1 MIQQIKPDK
10 DFVRHIKRCRI
21 DPAYWVDCTFES
33 IKLSNQQRRACDEL
47 GKIVEAKLALSL
59 GMGLTDVQKIYSKYI
74 GIDIS
79 SGMGTGKDFWLS
91 LMMFWLLS
99 VFPIENNQ
107 PPHGLATA
115 NTATQLTNVLWK
127 QASVIPSM
135 SKKLPDGT
143 PFLETLF
150 VCQQKKIY
158 RKEFNGRSYFFEGV
172 TVNPNASSDEQAR
185 ALTGRHAPYMI
196 IALDEAA
203 GIPDP
208 VFENLEGTLTGRM
221 NLLIMIY
228 NPIKSRGYAVEA
240 REKPDRW
247 LSLNWNAEDTVFGDD
262 TLDLP
267 LQNRNRDLLKRY
279 GRDSNTYRIRV
290 LGLPPVATDDVFFP
304 WEWVQNAVENGLEP
318 DKDDPITMGVDP
330 AAGGDNSVIVVRQG
344 CKILGI
350 QRFVEPDTMNFAYKV
365 KDAYYKWDP
374 ITINVDTIGVGR
386 GVADRLREWNLPVY
400 YADVR
405 RTARDKKRCRRVRDE
420 LWIVLRDKF
429 EKGLINVPND
439 QELIDQLGNIK
450 IKDYAATGV
459 LVVPTKAQM
468 KKDIG
473 HSPDE
478 ADGICLTYAIPDEE
492 LLLIGV
498 DEDELYPDE
507 DEPLQKD
514 SVTGY

>member
-1 MIQQIKPDK
+1 MPQPIKPDK
-10 DFVRHIKRCRI
+10 EFVRWLKRCRI
-21 DPAYWVDCTFES
+21 DPAFWVDTIFPS
-33 IKLSNQQRRACDEL
+33 IKLSNQQRDASDKL
-47 GKIVEAKLALSL
+47 GKIVAAKLALSL
-59 GMGLTDVQKIYSKYI
+59 GLELTETRRKLAELI

-91 LMMFWLLS
+91 LMIIWLLH

-127 QASVIPSM
+127 QLSVMPSM

-143 PFLETLF
+143 PVLETLF
-150 VCQQKKIY
+150 VCQQKKFF
-158 RKEFNGRSYFFEGV
+158 RKEFNGRSFFFEAV

-228 NPIKSRGYAVEA
+228 NPIKARGYAVEA

-247 LSLNWNAEDTVFGDD
+247 LSINWNAEETVFGNDI
-262 TLDLP
+262 LDLP
-267 LQNRNRDLLKRY
+267 LQNRNRDLLRRY

-290 LGLPPVATDDVFFP
+290 LGLPPIATADVFFP

-318 DKDDPITMGVDP
+318 DENDPVIVGVDP
-330 AAGGDNSVIVVRQG
+330 AAGGDNSVIIVRQG
-344 CKILGI
+344 NKIVDI
-350 QRFVEPDTMNFAYKV
+350 QRFVEPDTMKFAYRV
-365 KDAYYKWDP
+365 RDAAYKWDP
-374 ITINVDTIGVGR
+374 ITINVDTIGVGQ
-386 GVADRLREWNLPVY
+386 GVADRLNEWKLPVH

-405 RTARDKKRCRRVRDE
+405 RTARDKKRCKLVRDE
-420 LWIVLRDKF
+420 LWIRLRDKF
-429 EKGLINVPND
+429 EKGQINIPND

-459 LVVPTKAQM
+459 LKVPTKAQM

-492 LLLIGV
+492 LMLYGSD
-498 DEDELYPDE
+498 DEDDDTEDTDFQRDE
-507 DEPLQKD
+507 I
-514 SVTGY
+514 TGY